1 MAKNAGLCEQKR
13 KYTVEWGIYT
23 GKNVPETI
31 PVVSFNLKQSEAN
44 KSFNVIKVNKKR
56 ENKRKDEK

>member
-1 MAKNAGLCEQKR
+1 M
-13 KYTVEWGIYT
+13 
-23 GKNVPETI
+23 
-31 PVVSFNLKQSEAN
+31 PVGSFHLKQRKAN